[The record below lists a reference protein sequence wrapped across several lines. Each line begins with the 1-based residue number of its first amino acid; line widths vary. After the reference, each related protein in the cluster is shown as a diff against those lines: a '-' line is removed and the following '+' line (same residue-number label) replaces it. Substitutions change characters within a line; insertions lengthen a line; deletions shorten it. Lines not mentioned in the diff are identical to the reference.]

1 MASNPTKF
9 AAKTLLGVLSV
20 LVLAVTASAE
30 TDTFT
35 WQGGTDDSW
44 YKQQNWNSQSGGVPG
59 DDDHVYVNTS
69 ARVCNTEDGGAGA
82 MNLYVA
88 SDDST
93 SGIVAV
99 PTNAELFVQREL
111 RLGKDGSS
119 TSVATLN
126 LSGDGLLRTGIDSLD
141 GGVNIY
147 TKGTVNH

>member
-88 SDDST
+88 SDD
-93 SGIVAV
+93 
-99 PTNAELFVQREL
+99 
-111 RLGKDGSS
+111 
-119 TSVATLN
+119 
-126 LSGDGLLRTGIDSLD
+126 
-141 GGVNIY
+141 
-147 TKGTVNH
+147 